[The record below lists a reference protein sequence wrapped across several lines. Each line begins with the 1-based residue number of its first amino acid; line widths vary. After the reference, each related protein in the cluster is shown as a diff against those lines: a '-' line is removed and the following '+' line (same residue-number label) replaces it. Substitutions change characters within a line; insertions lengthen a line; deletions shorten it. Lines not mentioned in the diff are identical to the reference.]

1 MTVSITTFCIKC
13 HYAELFVYC
22 YAECCYA
29 QRRYAERRY
38 AERRYAYCHYT
49 ECRCAN
55 KPNVFVSKP
64 VKVTDNNK
72 HAILLCYLSI

>member
-1 MTVSITTFCIKC
+1 MTVSTTTFYIKY
-13 HYAELFVYC
+13 HYAECRDLFIYC
-22 YAECCYA
+22 YAEC
-29 QRRYAERRY
+29 RN

-49 ECRCAN
+49 ECRCAI
-55 KPNVFVSKP
+55 KPSVFVTKQ